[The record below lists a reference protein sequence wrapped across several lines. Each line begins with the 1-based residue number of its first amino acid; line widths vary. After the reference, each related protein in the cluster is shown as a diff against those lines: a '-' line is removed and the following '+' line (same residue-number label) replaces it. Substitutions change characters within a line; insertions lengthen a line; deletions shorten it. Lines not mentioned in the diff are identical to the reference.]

1 MRAERELPAPL
12 PEWIF
17 GGGKLGRERELGS
30 ICTSVFISLAL
41 FFFFFFFNTQVVCLR
56 VLACGQPKAEMGM
69 RVMGN
74 LEMVLWGNDGG

>member
-41 FFFFFFFNTQVVCLR
+41 FFFFFFFFLIH
-56 VLACGQPKAEMGM
+56 K
-69 RVMGN
+69 
-74 LEMVLWGNDGG
+74 